1 MILSIGVKRVS
12 LKNMHEIL
20 YLFAL
25 FVDLKH
31 VWFKEVI
38 ARSRHVDLN
47 ASTDNYLAT
56 MERSHDLK
64 DKVSCD
70 FKHGIGN
77 TGLRVRVRSDLSIFR
92 LHVLDNEREL
102 LIQGASS

>member
-1 MILSIGVKRVS
+1 MIFSIGVQRVS
-12 LKNMHEIL
+12 LKNIHEIL
-20 YLFAL
+20 YLFAF

-56 MERSHDLK
+56 MDRSHDLK

-70 FKHGIGN
+70 FKHGIGD
-77 TGLRVRVRSDLSIFR
+77 TGLLVRVRSDLSIFG
-92 LHVLDNEREL
+92 LHLLDNEREL
-102 LIQGASS
+102 HIKGANS

>member
-1 MILSIGVKRVS
+1 MIFSIGVQRVG

-25 FVDLKH
+25 FVDFKH
-31 VWFKEVI
+31 AWFKEVI

-47 ASTDNYLAT
+47 ASTDNYLAA
-56 MERSHDLK
+56 MERAYNLK
-64 DKVSCD
+64 DKVSCN
-70 FKHGIGN
+70 FKHGIGD
-77 TGLRVRVRSDLSIFR
+77 TGLRVRVRSNLSIFG